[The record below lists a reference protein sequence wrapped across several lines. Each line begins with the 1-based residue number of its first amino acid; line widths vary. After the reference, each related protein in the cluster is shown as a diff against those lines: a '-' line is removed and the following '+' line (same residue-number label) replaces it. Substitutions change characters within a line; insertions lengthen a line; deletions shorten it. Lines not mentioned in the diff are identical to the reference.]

1 MIKIILNDC
10 CCCCCKKEKRK
21 KERTKQHTRKTDDK
35 TDTGTMSL
43 KCVQKLRGEGG
54 SQVAQHSE
62 THSA

>member
-10 CCCCCKKEKRK
+10 CCCCKNEKRK

-43 KCVQKLRGEGG
+43 KCVQKGG
-54 SQVAQHSE
+54 SQVALHSE